1 MKDHGIGEWKFGFL
15 KFEFFRETRN
25 HQRKQKLPI
34 IPLPQV
40 VYNVTVRLNVPLLD
54 TLASHSNVTKASKIV
69 WTYQCL
75 GSVPIEQVTDT
86 DSKISPADADFCS
99 VLCHVHLIPGQSS
112 DTNGPSF
119 IRTVMQ
125 KSCILLTIARPIQK
139 LHTNHGCRKSNS
151 YCTMF

>member
-75 GSVPIEQVTDT
+75 GSVPIEQVTNT
-86 DSKISPADADFCS
+86 YSKISPVISGCGFLHNSAEFDADFCT
-99 VLCHVHLIPGQSS
+99 VLCHVHLIPINQSY
-112 DTNGPSF
+112 
-119 IRTVMQ
+119 
-125 KSCILLTIARPIQK
+125 ILFKNNRAHSK
-139 LHTNHGCRKSNS
+139 
-151 YCTMF
+151 F